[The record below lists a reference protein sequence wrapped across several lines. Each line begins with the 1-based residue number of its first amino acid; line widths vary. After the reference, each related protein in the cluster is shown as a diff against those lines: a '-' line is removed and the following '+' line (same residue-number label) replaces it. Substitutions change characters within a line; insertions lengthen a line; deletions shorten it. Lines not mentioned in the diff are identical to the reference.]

1 MFCSRNL
8 AIFTLLDMSQYNIS
22 MSLHITSTKQT
33 LIAFSSWL
41 SHYNYTTPRK
51 YSNSL
56 QLGFSI
62 PGSRPIFS
70 IPNPG
75 IGDAL
80 ILGFRDYKNCKLHAD
95 KVKFGAYFCDKFV
108 EFVAFLR
115 CLCVLVYYN
124 IHSHNSQPNCMPYII
139 LSIAYNR
146 PTYVC

>member
-41 SHYNYTTPRK
+41 SHYNYTMPRK

-95 KVKFGAYFCDKFV
+95 KVKFGAYFCHNFV
-108 EFVAFLR
+108 EFVAYILR
-115 CLCVLVYYN
+115 CYVFSF
-124 IHSHNSQPNCMPYII
+124 IRPITFTIRTASCMPYTIRS
-139 LSIAYNR
+139 LQ
-146 PTYVC
+146 YVC